1 MAYECLDKSPIVT
14 VGQTFVTKFG
24 NIRLIKV
31 YDSGSGQIGVKPI
44 GWTNEVIITTF
55 DSRVETIGPVT
66 VKTNFFTLAGRGAHF
81 WVCGEIEEIDPLRI
95 SAITVYK
102 VTDPDMVI
110 ADVLVNGEGSG
121 TLSISWGDLGTTTH
135 TINGAGQYYFEKS
148 LPVGTHNICGSI
160 GTTQECA
167 TIIISEP
174 DLDPDLGT
182 CPYCTT
188 KELQNLKISEFKP
201 DRQVPAGNQYA
212 ITVMIHDISVLY
224 GDYVCLCLHDR
235 DTLDLLYS
243 SGAVKIGANEYLP
256 FQISGQMPDKDLK
269 LKLSVIDDNVW
280 PLSDDCEDFRD
291 FTISVGEYKPP
302 LEDEDYLMYVGL
314 AVIVALG
321 IYMIAR
327 R

>member
-1 MAYECLDKSPIVT
+1 
-14 VGQTFVTKFG
+14 
-24 NIRLIKV
+24 
-31 YDSGSGQIGVKPI
+31 
-44 GWTNEVIITTF
+44 
-55 DSRVETIGPVT
+55 
-66 VKTNFFTLAGRGAHF
+66 
-81 WVCGEIEEIDPLRI
+81 
-95 SAITVYK
+95 
-102 VTDPDMVI
+102 
-110 ADVLVNGEGSG
+110 
-121 TLSISWGDLGTTTH
+121 
-135 TINGAGQYYFEKS
+135 
-148 LPVGTHNICGSI
+148 
-160 GTTQECA
+160 
-167 TIIISEP
+167 
-174 DLDPDLGT
+174 
-182 CPYCTT
+182 
-188 KELQNLKISEFKP
+188 
-201 DRQVPAGNQYA
+201 
-212 ITVMIHDISVLY
+212 MIHDISVLY